1 MTGMTGVFPP
11 RMPRPKRLLMTAL
24 LLDAQV
30 QAVEAQRRLETMFDE
45 LGDDQ
50 FKSAA
55 RAIEGLDEQ
64 VHYVVVTMRRVAQ
77 LDEETRSE

>member
-1 MTGMTGVFPP
+1 MTGIFPP
-11 RMPRPKRLLMTAL
+11 RMPSPKRLLMTAL

-30 QAVEAQRRLETMFDE
+30 QAVDAQHKLEAMFDE
-45 LGDDQ
+45 LGEDQ
-50 FKSAA
+50 LKSAA

-77 LDEETRSE
+77 LEQETRSE